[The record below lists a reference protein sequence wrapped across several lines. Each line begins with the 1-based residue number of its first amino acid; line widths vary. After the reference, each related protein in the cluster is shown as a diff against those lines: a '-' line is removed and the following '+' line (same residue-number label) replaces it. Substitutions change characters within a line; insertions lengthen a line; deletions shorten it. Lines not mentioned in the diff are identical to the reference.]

1 MLRSIVEHVGGCGKG
16 DVSEQVAWEGT
27 AIPSSAIR
35 QIILEHVEAVIA
47 FLSRPKDQRR
57 FDEVER
63 GVVGKVFALGRLFL
77 AYFLAVR
84 EENSAIDV
92 SGFSRGSCRISSPRR
107 RFVGTFFGRVRYWR
121 TQLRPREGVGIF
133 PLDLALR
140 LPADGFSMFVVSLC
154 ARLATLVSFD
164 QVTALLLEFLSWSP
178 SKTTVEKAVLG
189 LGRYTSE
196 WFDEAP
202 APEGDG
208 EVLVI
213 QIDSKA
219 TPTATE
225 AELEKRRGKRD
236 PIRRAPSPRHRGR
249 LERQRRGPRTRRKKG
264 DKSKNGKAATLVV
277 MYTLKR
283 SSDEKGKPLLL
294 GPINRKVYA
303 SYAPRR
309 HAFVVARKQADK
321 RGFTRKSGKTIQ
333 VVTDGDRVLGQ
344 CCRDFFPEATHTLD
358 IMHALEYLWK
368 AGRRLYKEGSQELAD
383 WIEVKKD
390 LLYAGRIDTILKE
403 LQQHL
408 DSTPKKRRATK
419 GRDRLGLAPVIRYL
433 SERQHMMRYG
443 QLRHDDYEIASG
455 IVEGAV
461 KHVIAKR
468 FDNGGMRW
476 IKERA
481 EPLLKLRCIE
491 INGEWDAF
499 VAFVEDQLDSAAQSQ
514 QRRAAVLS
522 NATQPLPQLGLA
534 G

>member
-16 DVSEQVAWEGT
+16 EVEEQAAWER
-27 AIPSSAIR
+27 ARVPSSAIH
-35 QIILEHVEAVIA
+35 QIILEHVETIVV
-47 FLSRPKDQRR
+47 FLSSPKDQRR

-63 GVVGKVFALGRLFL
+63 GVIGKVFALGRLFL

-84 EENSAIDV
+84 EENSAADV
-92 SGFSRGSCRISSPRR
+92 AGLNRRAFRVSEARR
-107 RFVGTFFGRVRYWR
+107 RFVGTFFGRVLYWR
-121 TQLRPREGVGIF
+121 AQLRPVKGKGIF
-133 PLDLALR
+133 PLVLALR
-140 LPADGFSMFVVSLC
+140 LPADGFGLLVISLC

-164 QVTALLLEFLSWSP
+164 QVTALLMEFLSWSP

-189 LGRYTSE
+189 LGRYTTE
-196 WFDEAP
+196 WFEQAP

-225 AELEKRRGKRD
+225 TELEKRRGKRD

-249 LERQRRGPRTRRKKG
+249 LERQRRGPKPRRKKG

-277 MYTLKR
+277 LYTLKR
-283 SSDEKGKPLLL
+283 SSDENGKPLLL

-309 HAFVVARKQADK
+309 HAFAIARRQADK
-321 RGFTRKSGKTIQ
+321 RGFTKKSGKTIQ
-333 VVTDGDRVLGQ
+333 VVTDGDPVLGKY
-344 CCRDFFPEATHTLD
+344 CREFFPEATHTLD

-368 AGRRLYKEGSQELAD
+368 AGRSFYKEGSQELAD
-383 WIEVKKD
+383 WVEEKKD
-390 LLYAGRIDTILKE
+390 LLYAGRIDE
-403 LQQHL
+403 LLNELERCL
-408 DSTPKKRRATK
+408 DSTPKKRSTAK
-419 GRDRLGLAPVIRYL
+419 GRDRLSLAPVIRYL
-433 SERQHMMRYG
+433 SKRKHMMCYD
-443 QLRHDDYEIASG
+443 QLRYDDYEIASG
-455 IVEGAV
+455 VVEGAV

-468 FDNGGMRW
+468 FDNGSMRW

-481 EPLLKLRCIE
+481 EPLLQLRCIE

-499 VAFVEDQLDSAAQSQ
+499 IAFVEDQLHKVAQTQ
-514 QRRAAVLS
+514 QSRATVLS
-522 NATQPLPQLGLA
+522 NAIRPLPQLGLA

>member
-16 DVSEQVAWEGT
+16 DVDEQVAWER
-27 AIPSSAIR
+27 APVPSSAIR
-35 QIILEHVEAVIA
+35 QIILKHVEAVIV
-47 FLSRPKDQRR
+47 FLSKPKDQRC

-63 GVVGKVFALGRLFL
+63 GVVGR
-77 AYFLAVR
+77 
-84 EENSAIDV
+84 
-92 SGFSRGSCRISSPRR
+92 RGYRVSSPRR
-107 RFVGTFFGRVRYWR
+107 RIVGTFFGRVRYWR
-121 TQLRPREGVGIF
+121 TQLRPVEGKGIF
-133 PLDLALR
+133 PLDLTAR
-140 LPADGFSMFVVSLC
+140 LPADGFSMLVMSLC

-189 LGRYTSE
+189 LGRYTCG

-213 QIDSKA
+213 QIDFKA

-249 LERQRRGPRTRRKKG
+249 LERQRRGPRIRRKKG
-264 DKSKNGKAATLVV
+264 DKSKNGKAATILV

-283 SSDEKGKPLLL
+283 SSDKRGKPLLL
-294 GPINRKVYA
+294 GPIHRKVYA

-309 HAFVVARKQADK
+309 HAFVVARRQADK
-321 RGFTRKSGKTIQ
+321 RGFTRESGKTIQ
-333 VVTDGDRVLGQ
+333 VVTDGDRVLVRH
-344 CCRDFFPEATHTLD
+344 CREFFPEATHTLD

-368 AGRRLYKEGSQELAD
+368 AGRNLYEEGSQDLAEWVD
-383 WIEVKKD
+383 EQKD
-390 LLYAGRIDTILKE
+390 LLYAGRIGTILNE
-403 LQQHL
+403 LQQRL
-408 DSTPKKRRATK
+408 DSTPEKQRATK

-433 SERQHMMRYG
+433 SKRQHMMSYG
-443 QLRHDDYEIASG
+443 KLRHDDYEIASG
-455 IVEGAV
+455 VVEGAV

-468 FDNGGMRW
+468 FDNGSMRW

-481 EPLLKLRCIE
+481 EPLLQLRCIE
-491 INGEWDAF
+491 INGDWDDF
-499 VAFVEDQLDSAAQSQ
+499 IAFVEDQLDTVAQNKLSP
-514 QRRAAVLS
+514 AAVLS
-522 NATQPLPQLGLA
+522 SATPPLPQLAVA